1 MKRRQFLGA
10 GAATAISIAWLRG
23 QAFATTAI
31 PAELT
36 ARRLDG
42 STALRRAA
50 DIEDLRAG
58 LRGPL
63 LLPGDAGYDDTRR
76 VWNAAF
82 DRHPALI
89 VRCAGAADIT
99 RALQF
104 AGAHQL
110 LTAVRGGGHSLSGQS
125 VCEGGLMIDLSLMKS
140 VRVDPKAQRVRVEP
154 GVLLG
159 ELDRETLAFGLVTTT
174 GTVSHTGAAGLTLAG
189 GTGRLSRRFG
199 LAIDNVTAFDI
210 VTPDGQVRAADAQQN
225 PDLFWGSRGG
235 GGNFGVVSSFEYRL
249 RAFDAK
255 VYGGQAR
262 FAFSDARNLLDLHA
276 HMQETVPDAMW
287 SEMILGRT
295 PSGDRYVDLDVC
307 YSGSSTE
314 GERLM
319 KPLFDSFRPITGGL
333 GPTHY
338 RSLQTH
344 ADVRARHG
352 VRRYGKGGY
361 LEKFTPGL
369 FDTMCRL
376 IEEPSP
382 THLRL
387 TLVPWGG
394 GAVSKVPRT
403 ATAFWHRSQRYSINV
418 GSFWEEAAQGE
429 QSLAQAR
436 AASRAFEDFTRGFY
450 ANSMTD
456 RGQSDMRALYGDNLD
471 RLQALKGR
479 YDPQNL
485 LRMNA
490 NVTPSAG
497 AAQQSRRQHNDGA
510 Q

>member
-10 GAATAISIAWLRG
+10 SAATAISIALLRG
-23 QAFATTAI
+23 QAFAATHV
-31 PAELT
+31 PAELQ

-42 STALRRAA
+42 SSTVLRGS

-63 LLPGDAGYDDTRR
+63 LLPGDAAYDDTRKI
-76 VWNAAF
+76 WNAAF

-89 VRCAGAADIT
+89 VRCAGAADIA

-110 LTAVRGGGHSLSGQS
+110 ITAVRGGGHSLSGQS
-125 VCEGGLMIDLSLMKS
+125 VCEGGLMIDLSLMKG

-159 ELDRETLAFGLVTTT
+159 ELDRESLAFGLVTTT

-210 VTPDGQVRAADAQQN
+210 VTPDGQVRAADAHQN
-225 PDLFWGSRGG
+225 EDLFWGSRGG

-249 RAFDAK
+249 RPFDAK

-262 FAFSDARNLLDLHA
+262 FAFTDARNLLDLHA
-276 HMQETVPDAMW
+276 HMQETVPDEMW

-295 PSGDRYVDLDVC
+295 PTGDRYVELDVC
-307 YSGSSTE
+307 HSGSVAE

-319 KPLFDSFRPITGGL
+319 KPLFDAFRPISGGL
-333 GPTHY
+333 GATDY
-338 RSLQTH
+338 RTLQTH

-352 VRRYGKGGY
+352 LSRYGKGGY

-376 IEEPSP
+376 IADSSP

-394 GAVSKVPRT
+394 GAVSKVART

-418 GSFWEEAAQGE
+418 GSFWEDAAQGE
-429 QSLAQAR
+429 PSLAQAR
-436 AASRAFEDFTRGFY
+436 GASREFENFTRGFY

-471 RLQALKGR
+471 RLKAIKGR
-479 YDPQNL
+479 YDPNNL
-485 LRMNA
+485 LRMNP
-490 NVTPSAG
+490 NVTPA
-497 AAQQSRRQHNDGA
+497 
-510 Q
+510 